1 VAIKIDNDGPNIF
14 PTVDFLDAQPEGSG
28 IGLIFGTK
36 IEGQSAR
43 ILVRLTREQWSALKT
58 VAEGVT

>member
-1 VAIKIDNDGPNIF
+1 MAIKIDNDGQNIF
-14 PTVDFLDAQPEGSG
+14 PTVDFLDAQPDGSG

-43 ILVRLTREQWSALKT
+43 VLVRITRAQWTALRT
-58 VAEGVT
+58 VADGI